1 MLEKSVNN
9 GNEFG
14 GLLTD
19 LSEAF
24 DCTDHKLLIG
34 KLFWCGVS
42 PAAFNVTHSHLTSRT
57 QKLKNNK
64 SFSRQRSIFMNTK
77 IQILSIMLTILHM
90 PVEKICGL

>member
-9 GNEFG
+9 GNKFG

-34 KLFWCGVS
+34 KLFWCGVL
-42 PAAFNVTHSHLTSRT
+42 PATFNVTHSHLTSRT
-57 QKLKNNK
+57 QKIKNNK
-64 SFSRQRSIFMNTK
+64 SFSRQSILYFYEYKDSNIVNYADYT
-77 IQILSIMLTILHM
+77 T
-90 PVEKICGL
+90 PYAC